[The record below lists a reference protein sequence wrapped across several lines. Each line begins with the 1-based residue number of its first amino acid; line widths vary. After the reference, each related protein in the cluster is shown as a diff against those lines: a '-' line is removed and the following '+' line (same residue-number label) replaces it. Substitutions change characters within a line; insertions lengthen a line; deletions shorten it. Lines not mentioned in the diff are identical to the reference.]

1 MSNKYYIT
9 KLKLWYYSITK
20 KVLCTPI
27 ENTQHRSMFVSIT
40 TVFQSIIVQKVFSL
54 ARKMGWLKKVLW
66 RAGLMGVAQ
75 IGKCPVSG
83 PQHRKGWMTPLSQ
96 FCGDQ
101 PRGYRQIVTPCWLTF
116 TTTETCASPWPI
128 HQMIR
133 HPMRSCILLCFLSGA
148 YTYVLP
154 GQALRLQTCV
164 GLYVPF

>member
-9 KLKLWYYSITK
+9 KLKLWHYSITK

-27 ENTQHRSMFVSIT
+27 ENTQQRSMFVSIT

-54 ARKMGWLKKVLW
+54 ARKMGWLKKVLSLW
-66 RAGLMGVAQ
+66 RAGLLGVAQ

-101 PRGYRQIVTPCWLTF
+101 TNCHTMLVNLHYNRD
-116 TTTETCASPWPI
+116 
-128 HQMIR
+128 
-133 HPMRSCILLCFLSGA
+133 LCFSM
-148 YTYVLP
+148 TYPSNDQASNEIMHLTLFSVRCIYICATR
-154 GQALRLQTCV
+154 QALRLQTCV